1 MAVPKAALKIHMHEL
16 PELGNHFRETS
27 GMELHNSAEE
37 VEGKRLLLFRPFL
50 QKHDKELNRHRGPEK
65 KEPGKHDRQEVEA
78 LSKKE
83 PFVLNNNPFYP
94 LKVHLKRQH
103 EVILSLLFKYV
114 LVRILFCWAS

>member
-50 QKHDKELNRHRGPEK
+50 QKHDKELNRHSVNSEK
-65 KEPGKHDRQEVEA
+65 KLHGWKA
-78 LSKKE
+78 
-83 PFVLNNNPFYP
+83 
-94 LKVHLKRQH
+94 
-103 EVILSLLFKYV
+103 
-114 LVRILFCWAS
+114 